1 MDAAHKPDTSHDQ
14 VEQLSQE
21 HAFMWEVFEDVVQDS
36 LQFIADI
43 SRLDQS

>member
-1 MDAAHKPDTSHDQ
+1 MDAAYKPDPSHDQ

-21 HAFMWEVFEDVVQDS
+21 HTFLREVFEDVVQDS

-43 SRLDQS
+43 ARLDQS